1 MGRGK
6 ALSATEK
13 TRIDSYR
20 ESGNF
25 ISQILILIDRSSN
38 VDENY
43 IKNSAKNDTNSN
55 KTSNS
60 KLAI

>member
-20 ESGNF
+20 ESGEF
-25 ISQILILIDRSSN
+25 IGKILILIN
-38 VDENY
+38 KKNY
-43 IKNSAKNDTNSN
+43 VIKNYN
-55 KTSNS
+55 KIQSQI
-60 KLAI
+60 A